1 VLGKVCLVK
10 KGQAMAIPDLPILSM
25 LRTRMQWH
33 QQRQR
38 VLAENIAHADTPRY
52 HARDLAP
59 PNFASALQRASV
71 TMARTDPGHIEAV
84 GGSVQFDDDRNVRYE
99 TRPRG
104 TAVSHEEEMLKLAG
118 NQAEYDAVTS
128 IYTHSLSLIK
138 TAVGKV

>member
-1 VLGKVCLVK
+1 
-10 KGQAMAIPDLPILSM
+10 MAIPDLPILSM

-38 VLAENIAHADTPRY
+38 VLAENIAHAATPRY
-52 HARDLAP
+52 KARDLVP
-59 PNFASALQRASV
+59 PNFESALQSASFN
-71 TMARTDPGHIEAV
+71 MARTDPGHIEAI
-84 GGSVQFDDDRNVRYE
+84 GGSVQFAEDRNVRYE

-118 NQAEYDAVTS
+118 NQAAYDAVTS

-138 TAVGKV
+138 TAVGKA